1 MKLKH
6 CRSHLKK
13 DFKAINIPVKFP
25 LLQQTRK
32 IISGMLTLLRLLL
45 HPHLNLYERQEQNLI
60 VKFVEL
66 SSHTLLPVTTSEKN
80 WIARDAV
87 CTSKQLMPKGL
98 TKMLLVITFTNF
110 DRLWRAKQWADI
122 YLVRNLVEIFLK
134 ICFAPQIFRA
144 SDR

>member
-80 WIARDAV
+80 
-87 CTSKQLMPKGL
+87 
-98 TKMLLVITFTNF
+98 
-110 DRLWRAKQWADI
+110 
-122 YLVRNLVEIFLK
+122 
-134 ICFAPQIFRA
+134 
-144 SDR
+144 